1 MNIDKYLTLDIS
13 GISWYPLVFL
23 ITFLVLFLIIF
34 LWGRRY
40 FRKDYNE
47 NTGQVKP
54 FNSGNVEEI
63 NYNIQSSN
71 LYWGFKKAFAG
82 FYEIMIKN
90 HNGDLNDYLKWVVII
105 IAFCFLLIS
114 GGLL

>member
-34 LWGRRY
+34 LWGRKY

-47 NTGQVKP
+47 KTGQVKP
-54 FNSGNVEEI
+54 FNSGNLEEI
-63 NYNIQSSN
+63 NFNIQSSN
-71 LYWGFKKAFAG
+71 LYWGFRETLDV
-82 FYEIMIKN
+82 FYKRMIEI
-90 HNGDLNDYLKWVVII
+90 HDGDLNNYLKWMII
-105 IAFCFLLIS
+105 IVAMCFLLIS